1 MPAKTPLLS
10 ERCGDLSAASS
21 DGWAIAQEGGKAGAV
36 SKCGCNTTV
45 FLAICMLFTLVGVAL
60 AVRNNIVDDQRP

>member
-10 ERCGDLSAASS
+10 ERVGDLSAASS
-21 DGWAIAQEGGKAGAV
+21 DGWAIEDGKAGAV

-60 AVRNNIVDDQRP
+60 AVRNNIVNDQRP